1 MIYITRKFH
10 FSASHR
16 LYKAGLSEEE
26 NEQLFGKCSNPNG
39 HGHNYNLE
47 ITIAGKIDPETGFVL
62 DLKELKDLVNTKIIE
77 EVDHKNLN
85 LDVSF
90 LKEVIPSTENIAVQ
104 FWNILKEKID
114 NPHRSLYSVK
124 IHETE
129 NNAVEYKG

>member
-26 NEQLFGKCSNPNG
+26 NEQLFGKCSNPNW

-47 ITIAGKIDPETGFVL
+47 IIIAGKIDPETGFVMV
-62 DLKELKDLVNTKIIE
+62 LKELKDLVNTKIIE

-129 NNAVEYKG
+129 NNSV

>member
-129 NNAVEYKG
+129 NNSVEYKG